1 MELRKLLALCK
12 EQGASDL
19 HLAPGLPPWL
29 RVDGELR
36 PAALEALDESQV
48 QACIDSCL
56 DGNQRQGFLAGEE
69 IDLAIETP
77 NSVRFRLNA
86 FLQRNGP
93 AAVFRAIPAAVPS
106 LEQLGMGGDIARIA
120 ELPSGLAVVTGPT
133 GSGKSTTLAAMVDH
147 INRNLHGHIL
157 TIEDPIE
164 FIHASRRSLV
174 TQREANRHT
183 RGFAAALRAAL
194 REDPDVILLGELRDP
209 ETIRLA
215 LTAAETGHLVLATL
229 HTASA
234 VKTINRIIDVFP
246 AAEKAIVRTQ
256 LAESLQAVIAQTLLR
271 KPGGGRVAAREILL
285 ASTAV
290 RNLMREDRIAQIYSC
305 MQSGASQGMITLD
318 QSLAELLT
326 AGQVSQEEALLH
338 ARDPAALGRQVRSGQ
353 GLPREALEPAPR
365 EFPVA
370 NPL

>member
-1 MELRKLLALCK
+1 MLSMELRKLLALCK

-19 HLAPGLPPWL
+19 HLAAGLPPWL
-29 RVDGELR
+29 RIDGELR
-36 PAALEALDESQV
+36 PASLEPLDQGQV

-56 DGNQRQGFLAGEE
+56 NDNQRQDFLAGEE
-69 IDLAIETP
+69 IDLAIEAP
-77 NSVRFRLNA
+77 DAARFRLNA

-93 AAVFRAIPAAVPS
+93 AAVFRAIPAAAPS
-106 LEQLGMGGDIARIA
+106 LEQLGMGENIAQIA
-120 ELPSGLAVVTGPT
+120 EFPSGLVVVTGPT

-147 INRNLHGHIL
+147 INRKLHGHIL

-164 FIHASRRSLV
+164 FIHPSRHCLL
-174 TQREANRHT
+174 TQREAKRHT

-290 RNLMREDRIAQIYSC
+290 RNLVREDRIAQIYSC
-305 MQSGASQGMITLD
+305 MQSGASQGMATLD
-318 QSLAELLT
+318 QSLAELLA
-326 AGQVSQEEALLH
+326 AGQVGREEALLH
-338 ARDPAALGRQVRSGQ
+338 ARDPAILKTRGQ
-353 GLPREALEPAPR
+353 TGSFRY
-365 EFPVA
+365 
-370 NPL
+370 

>member
-1 MELRKLLALCK
+1 MELGNLLEHCI

-19 HLAPGLPPWL
+19 HLAADSPPWL

-36 PAALEALDESQV
+36 PAPLPALDERQV
-48 QACIDSCL
+48 LGCLESCL
-56 DGNQRQGFLAGEE
+56 DAGQRERFHARQE
-69 IDLAIETP
+69 IDLAIEVP
-77 NSVRFRLNA
+77 ELARFRLNA

-93 AAVFRAIPAAVPS
+93 AAVFRAIPSEVLS
-106 LEQLGMGGDIARIA
+106 LEKLGMGQGIAEIA
-120 ELPSGLAVVTGPT
+120 ELPSGLVVVTGPT

-147 INRNLHGHIL
+147 VNRNLHGHIL

-164 FIHASRRSLV
+164 FIHQSRRCLL
-174 TQREANRHT
+174 TQREANMHT
-183 RGFAAALRAAL
+183 SGFAAALRAAL

-234 VKTINRIIDVFP
+234 VKTVNRIIDVFP

-256 LAESLQAVIAQTLLR
+256 LAESLRAVIAQILLR
-271 KPGGGRVAAREILL
+271 KPGGGRLAAREVLV

-290 RNLMREDRIAQIYSC
+290 RNLVREDRVAQIYSC
-305 MQSGASQGMITLD
+305 MQSGAAAGMNTLD
-318 QSLAELLT
+318 QCLADLLA
-326 AGQVSQEEALLH
+326 AGLIDREEARVH
-338 ARDPAALGRQVRSGQ
+338 ARDPRAPGIGDADNRASGTRGLARRQK
-353 GLPREALEPAPR
+353 LP
-365 EFPVA
+365 
-370 NPL
+370 